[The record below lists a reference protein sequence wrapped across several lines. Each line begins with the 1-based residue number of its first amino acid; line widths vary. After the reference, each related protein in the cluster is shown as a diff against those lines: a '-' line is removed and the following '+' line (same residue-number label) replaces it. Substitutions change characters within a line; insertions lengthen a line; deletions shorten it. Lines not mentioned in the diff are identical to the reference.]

1 MTRKRLTIRKRR
13 SITSYKM
20 QQNLVL
26 IRCNKMPHVL
36 YGLAIGD
43 QQSSTMFPK
52 KLFNVII
59 SQFWEISKPQA
70 DRRALWKV
78 PKNTMYSAY
87 IWSCEHPLLVALP
100 HNTFVSN
107 SCIRYIRRSGHCDQ
121 NVFLIPFLTPT
132 WSQGRISKSPL
143 CTDCLDL
150 RGRWRSRPLRRLL
163 PNNCEWAAKQ

>member
-1 MTRKRLTIRKRR
+1 
-13 SITSYKM
+13 M

-52 KLFNVII
+52 KFSMSSYHSLGRFQNHKQTDGLYERFPRTLCIVH
-59 SQFWEISKPQA
+59 
-70 DRRALWKV
+70 
-78 PKNTMYSAY
+78 

-100 HNTFVSN
+100 HNTLILLG
-107 SCIRYIRRSGHCDQ
+107 CIRYIRRSGHCAQ

-132 WSQGRISKSPL
+132 WSQGRISRSL
-143 CTDCLDL
+143 VCTDCLDL
-150 RGRWRSRPLRRLL
+150 RGCWRSRPLRRLL